1 MIKFN
6 SVKFKNFG
14 SFGNYYTT
22 LDFSK
27 NSMTLVS
34 GSNGH
39 GKSYALLDSLTFALF
54 GKPFRKINISQLVNS
69 INNKDCV
76 VEVDFEIGKDS
87 YKVIR
92 GLKPKKFEIYKN
104 DELIKQSAKAKDYQ
118 NILEDQILKMNYKS
132 FTQIVTL
139 GSSSFIP
146 FMQLTPADRRTVIED
161 ILDISIFSSMNFII
175 KAKFSSLKELVNL
188 KQKDI
193 ELVEEKIKIQVS
205 NLESL
210 TKNKMDAL
218 SDNKRKIEKIKQQI
232 SELKNKLD
240 VQVQL
245 CNSFMGG
252 NDYDRLNQ
260 TLNKQNTL
268 INQLRD
274 KVKLSKEEIDFYGLN
289 ETCPTCSQSIDESFK
304 NKRKES
310 LVKKQ
315 TELLSAIKELETK
328 KDEIDKEIHKCKKDR
343 DKKQQLKIEINETK
357 NSMSAAMSY
366 MNNLSSDSSET
377 SNLDESINSIKEKL
391 NEYEVEKEKL
401 KNQLDVLKE
410 RKSNYQILSVLLKDS
425 GIKAKIIKNYLPIMN
440 ETINKYLREMNF
452 FVTFSLDEE
461 FNEEIKSRHRDT
473 FSYMNFSEGEKS
485 RIDLAILLAW
495 REIAKIKNSSH
506 SNLLILDEVFDSSL
520 DSLGVDDLFSIL
532 DHLSEKSNVFVIT
545 HKSDQLADKFKNH
558 ISFKKKNNFSRLT

>member
-1 MIKFN
+1 MIKFEY
-6 SVKFKNFG
+6 VKFKNFG

-22 LDFSK
+22 IDFSH

-39 GKSYALLDSLTFALF
+39 GKSYALLDSITFALF

-69 INNKDCV
+69 INSKDCV
-76 VEVDFEIGKDS
+76 VETGFSIGKES
-87 YKVIR
+87 YKVVR

-104 DELIKQSAKAKDYQ
+104 NELITQSAKAKDYQ

-146 FMQLTPADRRTVIED
+146 FMQLSPADRRSVIED

-175 KAKFSSLKELVNL
+175 KAKFSNIKESVNL

-193 ELVEEKIKIQVS
+193 QLVEEKVKIQIS

-210 TKNKMDAL
+210 TKNKMETL
-218 SDNKRKIEKIKQQI
+218 SDNNKKIEEVRGQI
-232 SELKNKLD
+232 EKLKNKLD
-240 VQVQL
+240 LQVQL
-245 CNSFMGG
+245 SNSLLGED
-252 NDYDRLNQ
+252 NYESIRE
-260 TLNKQNTL
+260 TLDEHTSL
-268 INQLRD
+268 INQLTD
-274 KVKLSKEEIDFYGLN
+274 KVKTNKEELDFYGLN
-289 ETCPTCSQSIDESFK
+289 EVCPTCNQSIDDSFK
-304 NKRKES
+304 IKKKKTLIEKQNEFISAIKNLNSHKQDLLKKIDKCKQDKE
-310 LVKKQ
+310 KKQ
-315 TELLSAIKELETK
+315 TLLY
-328 KDEIDKEIHKCKKDR
+328 
-343 DKKQQLKIEINETK
+343 EINETK
-357 NSMSAAMSY
+357 NSMAVAVGY
-366 MNNLSSDSSET
+366 MNNLSADSSKK
-377 SNLDESINSIKEKL
+377 SNLDESIQNINEKL
-391 NEYEVEKEKL
+391 NVYEIEKEKL
-401 KNQLDVLKE
+401 KTELESLKE
-410 RKSNYQILSVLLKDS
+410 RKSNYQVLSVLLKDS

-506 SNLLILDEVFDSSL
+506 CNLLILDEVFDSSL

-532 DHLSEKSNVFVIT
+532 NHLSENSNVFVIT
-545 HKSDQLADKFKNH
+545 HKSDQLIDKFKKH
-558 ISFKKKNNFSRLT
+558 ISFKKKNNFSKLL